1 MTDKKTFASFIKARR
16 IEKNYSQKDLA
27 EKLFVT
33 ESAVSKWERGISYPD
48 ITLISE
54 ICRALDISE
63 HELITASTDTDAR
76 KIKRDAQKFHII
88 RNTWILVPTILY
100 AISLIVCFIC
110 NLAINHTLSWF
121 YVVASSLIC
130 AYTFIPTITCFFETK
145 KLLVFTV
152 STYLSVCLL
161 LFTCS
166 VYTDNFSWIVTACIG
181 VLIGYV
187 LFLLPVLLN
196 KTKLTRFKF
205 LISFSL
211 ILLLAVALLTNNYFI
226 YRFDLSSAILITL
239 YSFSPVIFCA
249 IICVLR
255 FNGFLKAGF
264 CTLFCALIFYFLDY
278 IVNLLFGMNENN
290 YHVNF
295 NNWNENINGNLYL
308 IFLISFLLISAV
320 FIGIGFIRTRKK

>member
-16 IEKNYSQKDLA
+16 IEKNYSQKNLA

-63 HELITASTDTDAR
+63 HELITASTDTNAR
-76 KIKRDAQKFHII
+76 KIKRDAQKFYII

-100 AISLIVCFIC
+100 AFSLIVFFIC

-121 YVVASSLIC
+121 YVVGSSLIC
-130 AYTFIPTITCFFETK
+130 AYTFIPTITYFFKTK

-187 LFLLPVLLN
+187 LFFLPVLLN
-196 KTKLTRFKF
+196 KTKLSPFKF

-211 ILLLAVALLTNNYFI
+211 ILLLTIALLTNNYFI
-226 YRFDLSSAILITL
+226 YRFNLTSAILITL

-264 CTLFCALIFYFLDY
+264 CTLFCALICYFLDY

-295 NNWNENINGNLYL
+295 NNWKEYINGNLYL
-308 IFLISFLLISAV
+308 IFLIAFLFISAV

>member
-48 ITLISE
+48 ITLISG

-308 IFLISFLLISAV
+308 IFLIAFLFISAV

>member
-308 IFLISFLLISAV
+308 IFLIAFLFISAV